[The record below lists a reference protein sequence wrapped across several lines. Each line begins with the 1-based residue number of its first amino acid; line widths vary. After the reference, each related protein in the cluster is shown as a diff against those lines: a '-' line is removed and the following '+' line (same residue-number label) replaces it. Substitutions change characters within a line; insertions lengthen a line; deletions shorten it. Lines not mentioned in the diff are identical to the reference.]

1 MEERIKELEK
11 ENNDLK
17 KLCYRYEDEHNETF
31 RIWKEVLDEHTKE
44 KELIESIKKIMKVS
58 TQNPTWKYKRIA
70 VLVRDFK

>member
-17 KLCYRYEDEHNETF
+17 KLCDRYEDEHNETF

-44 KELIESIKKIMKVS
+44 KELIESIKKIMKLEKQ
-58 TQNPTWKYKRIA
+58 TITWKYHRIA
-70 VLVRDFK
+70 VMLRDFK